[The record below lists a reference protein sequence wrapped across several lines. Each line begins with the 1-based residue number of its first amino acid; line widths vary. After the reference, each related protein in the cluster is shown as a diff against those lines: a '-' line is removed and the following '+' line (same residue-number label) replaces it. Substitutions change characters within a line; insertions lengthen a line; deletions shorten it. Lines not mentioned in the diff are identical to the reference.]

1 MMKTPLAT
9 LALSHPVPLPSACN
23 GSTFNLYISI
33 YIVLVCVSSRAD
45 LKVNIWAQ
53 VVWEIVLGSME
64 KE

>member
-1 MMKTPLAT
+1 MMKIPLAT
-9 LALSHPVPLPSACN
+9 LALSHPVPLLSGCS

-33 YIVLVCVSSRAD
+33 YIVLVCVTSRAD

-53 VVWEIVLGSME
+53 VVWEIILGSMV